1 MINIKQIGNI
11 KINKNIKNTK
21 NIRNIYFDLN
31 SKMMFRSVLR
41 LGENTFV
48 ISLPKQWVEENGINK
63 GDQLNVRAREGEI
76 SFSLFE
82 ERTVGR
88 AEIDLGNRSKSA
100 CWKVIFAA
108 YIKGYEEIVL
118 KGIKDEQASLIEFIS
133 NQLIGMTISSKKEDT
148 IILRE
153 LSKGNEKELE
163 GIFRRIYLLGKDVVR
178 VRIEALH
185 QKDFETL
192 NKTQEVDW
200 TINKFVLFCLRIVN
214 KSTELDSNE
223 KIFYYT
229 ALTKFE
235 QIGDVFAD
243 FFVKIGN
250 DKITLTSEEERI
262 LKKIYG
268 LIEELSV
275 IVYKPQLD
283 KILNTYEER
292 KKLEKE
298 CDILND
304 NFIKAYF
311 QWLLKEIGN
320 LIEAVLPSCIEPKD
334 RGRKY

>member
-1 MINIKQIGNI
+1 MI
-11 KINKNIKNTK
+11 
-21 NIRNIYFDLN
+21 
-31 SKMMFRSVLR
+31 FRSVLR

-82 ERTVGR
+82 ERNIGR
-88 AEIDLGNRSKSA
+88 AEIDLRNRSKSA
-100 CWKVIFAA
+100 CWKVIFAS

-118 KGIKDEQASLIEFIS
+118 KVKDEQAPLIEYIS
-133 NQLIGMTISSKKEDT
+133 NQLIGMTISSKKDDT
-148 IILRE
+148 MILRE

-163 GIFRRIYLLGKDVVR
+163 GIFRRTYLLEKDVIR

-185 QKDFETL
+185 QRDFETL
-192 NKTQEVDW
+192 KKTQEVDW

-235 QIGDVFAD
+235 QLGDVFAD
-243 FFVKIGN
+243 FFVKTGN
-250 DKITLTSEEERI
+250 DRIALTSEEERI
-262 LKKIYG
+262 LKKIFS

-275 IVYKPQLD
+275 IIYKPQLE

-292 KKLEKE
+292 KRLEGE

-304 NFIKAYF
+304 NFVKAYF
-311 QWLLKEIGN
+311 QWMLKEIGN
-320 LIEAVLPSCIEPKD
+320 LIEAVLPSCIEPKE
-334 RGRKY
+334 RRRKY